1 VEQVTQAI
9 RYLKTPLT
17 LIVLLLFVFGA
28 GYWGLKAAQAPVPR
42 SVTPCVMTDVGD
54 KLTPNFVQ
62 VRVLNAGAAS
72 GTARATGQYLR
83 AYGFDVIRVNNDD
96 RQVTETVIV
105 GNAADSPEVLLVQ
118 QFFPGSITQ
127 GDGRVDHVV
136 DILLGAKADRAPAP
150 NTTLPVSGKVC
161 LPPRNTA
168 SASPSPA
175 K

>member
-1 VEQVTQAI
+1 VTQAI

-17 LIVLLLFVFGA
+17 LIALLLLVLGA
-28 GYWGLKAAQAPVPR
+28 GYWGLKAVEAPIPKT
-42 SVTPCVMTDVGD
+42 VTPCVMTDVGD

-83 AYGFDVIRVNNDD
+83 AYGYDVIRVNNDD
-96 RQVTETVIV
+96 RQVAETVIV

-118 QFFPGSITQ
+118 QFFPGSIVQ
-127 GDGRVDHVV
+127 GDGRADHVV

>member
-1 VEQVTQAI
+1 MEQVTQAI

-17 LIVLLLFVFGA
+17 LIVLLLFVLGA
-28 GYWGLKAAQAPVPR
+28 GYWGMKAAQAPVPR
-42 SVTPCVMTDVGD
+42 NVTPCVMTDVGD

-72 GTARATGQYLR
+72 GTARGTGQYLR

-96 RQVTETVIV
+96 RQVAETVIV

-118 QFFPGSITQ
+118 QFFPGSIVQ

-136 DILLGAKADRAPAP
+136 DILLGAKADRAAAP

-161 LPPRNTA
+161 LPPRNA
-168 SASPSPA
+168 AASPSPA